1 MSRPIAV
8 LRPEPGNRVTAS
20 AIEAAGRTAIRLPL
34 FTAKPVAWTV
44 PDPDGFD
51 ALLLTSANAL
61 RHGGPQLDGLLRLPV
76 HAVGHVTAEAAR
88 RIGFRVAHIGTAGAR
103 ELVAEAEAAG
113 VRAALLLGGRERMLG
128 AGGVVAR
135 AITVY
140 ASEAL
145 EIEPEQA
152 VRLRGAIVLVQSAR
166 AGARLAELVAPD
178 HRAITTIAAIST
190 RAAEAAGTGWR
201 QVEIARDTRP
211 DTLIE
216 LALQLAD

>member
-20 AIEAAGRTAIRLPL
+20 AIEAAGREAIRLPL
-34 FTAKPVAWTV
+34 FTARPVAWTV
-44 PDPDGFD
+44 LDPAAFD

-61 RHGGPQLDGLLRLPV
+61 RHGGPQLDALLHLPV
-76 HAVGHVTAEAAR
+76 YAVGHVTAEAAR
-88 RIGFRVAHIGTAGAR
+88 RIGFQVAHIGTGGAA
-103 ELVAEAEAAG
+103 ELVTAAEAAG
-113 VRAALLLGGRERMLG
+113 VRRALLLGGRERMLG
-128 AGGVVAR
+128 AGGVVAQ

-145 EIEPEQA
+145 EIDPAQA
-152 VRLRGAIVLVQSAR
+152 VRLRGAVVLVQSAR
-166 AGARLAELVAPD
+166 AAKRLAELVAPD
-178 HRAITTIAAIST
+178 HRAITSVAAISA
-190 RAAEAAGTGWR
+190 RAAEAAGPGWR
-201 QVEIARDTRP
+201 RIEVAADTRP

>member
-20 AIEAAGRTAIRLPL
+20 AIEAAGRVALRLPL
-34 FTAKPVAWTV
+34 FTARPVPWTA
-44 PDPDGFD
+44 PDAAGFD
-51 ALLLTSANAL
+51 ALLLTSANAV
-61 RHGGPQLDGLLRLPV
+61 RHGGPALDALLGLPV

-88 RIGFRVAHIGTAGAR
+88 RIGFRIAHIGEAGAA
-103 ELVAEAEAAG
+103 ELVAAAEAAG
-113 VRAALLLGGRERMLG
+113 VTRALLLGGRERMLE
-128 AGGVVAR
+128 AGGVVAQ

-145 EIEPEQA
+145 EIEPDQA
-152 VRLRGAIVLVQSAR
+152 VRLRGTVVLVQSPR

-178 HRAITTIAAIST
+178 HRAITSIAAISA
-190 RAAEAAGTGWR
+190 RAAEAAGAGWR
-201 QVEIARDTRP
+201 RIEIARDRRP

>member
-34 FTAKPVAWTV
+34 FTARPVPWTL
-44 PDPDGFD
+44 PDPAGFD
-51 ALLLTSANAL
+51 ALLLTSANAV
-61 RHGGPQLDGLLRLPV
+61 RHGGPQLDALLGLPV
-76 HAVGHVTAEAAR
+76 YAVGHVTAEAAR
-88 RIGFRVAHIGTAGAR
+88 RIDLAIAHIGTGGAT
-103 ELVAEAEAAG
+103 ELVAAAEAAG
-113 VRAALLLGGRERMLG
+113 VRRALLLGGRDRMLG
-128 AGGVVAR
+128 ASGVVAQ

-145 EIEPEQA
+145 EIEPERA
-152 VRLRGAIVLVQSAR
+152 VRLRGAIILVQSAR
-166 AGARLAELVAPD
+166 AGARLAELAPP
-178 HRAITTIAAIST
+178 HTRAITTIAAISA
-190 RAAEAAGTGWR
+190 RAAEAAGPGWR
-201 QVEIARDTRP
+201 RIEIAADTRP